1 MATTV
6 LALCLGGEAMTT
18 LGATGGEHLA
28 TGMGSLAGAVAKF
41 AGATD
46 LGRTE
51 SGFHDERDV

>member
-6 LALCLGGEAMTT
+6 VALCLSGEAMTT

-28 TGMGSLAGAVAKF
+28 AGMGSLAGAVAKF

-51 SGFHDERDV
+51 SGFHD